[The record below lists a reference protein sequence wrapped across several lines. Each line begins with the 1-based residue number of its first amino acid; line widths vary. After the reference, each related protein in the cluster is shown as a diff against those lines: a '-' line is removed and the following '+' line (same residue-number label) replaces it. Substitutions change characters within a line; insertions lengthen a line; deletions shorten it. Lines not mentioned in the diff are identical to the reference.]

1 MIIYTDLHIYG
12 AHKPIITDL
21 LFGPDIF
28 YIGDNV
34 DLKNCPR
41 SKLSEAHKLIE
52 TIEKNAGNNYLPGN
66 HELSFGKQ
74 SVIKYQQVLL
84 THGDIFFWPKNR
96 VFRWRG
102 GNVQPGIS
110 SALWWFL
117 RFKNALIHFWPTHI
131 NTLVARRMY
140 ALATSPDYQ
149 CHTVIIGHAHPSRV
163 IQTTYSEKDGP
174 SVDLYILPRGRHEL
188 DIKGISGS

>member
-1 MIIYTDLHIYG
+1 MIVYTDLHIYG
-12 AHKPIITDL
+12 AHKPIKTDL

-41 SKLSEAHKLIE
+41 SRLSEAHKLIE
-52 TIEKNAGNNYLPGN
+52 TIETNAGSNYLPGN
-66 HELSFGKQ
+66 HELSFGKR
-74 SVIKYQQVLL
+74 SFIRYHRVLL

-96 VFRWRG
+96 VNQWRG
-102 GNVQPGIS
+102 GKFQPGIS
-110 SALWWFL
+110 NALWWFL
-117 RFKNALIHFWPTHI
+117 RFKNALIHLFPIHI
-131 NTLVARRMY
+131 SDLVIRRMY
-140 ALATSPDYQ
+140 AIATSPEYQ
-149 CHTVIIGHAHPSRV
+149 CHSVIIGHAHPHRI

-188 DIKGISGS
+188 DIK